1 MFEWIKLH
9 AQMWGLEQ
17 SLFQAQ
23 MRNEA
28 YSKLI
33 EDLQENNN
41 ELLEE
46 TRRQR
51 RVIQKYAENLA
62 RLRIAGGETHF

>member
-62 RLRIAGGETHF
+62 RLRITGGE